1 MTRDSSIGNST
12 VSVSTSSRLA
22 SLPPGLFVAIQNAG
36 DRIVSKASQLIGN
49 HTSNICEILCLYE
62 EKWDGGEVFNRIES
76 GSFQHRSMAAELQ
89 LQLGPALCGNES
101 SVNQETVH

>member
-1 MTRDSSIGNST
+1 MTRDSSIGN
-12 VSVSTSSRLA
+12 SVSTSSRLA
-22 SLPPGLFVAIQNAG
+22 SLPRGLFVAIQNAG